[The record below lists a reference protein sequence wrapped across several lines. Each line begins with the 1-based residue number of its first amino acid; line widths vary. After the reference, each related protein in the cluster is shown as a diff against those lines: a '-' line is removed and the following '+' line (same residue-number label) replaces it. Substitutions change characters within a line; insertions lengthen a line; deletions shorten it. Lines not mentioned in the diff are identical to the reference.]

1 MQPFSGIFARTLL
14 ILKFLKCVL
23 TFKGRKNIVLV
34 PQVSHS
40 PSSQSQPFRIT
51 ILYASH
57 NSFQI
62 TIFIL
67 SFSIFKPKSK
77 SQSPVPQ
84 APGPDPKSSPSV
96 KNQNTIPWTGTHKI
110 ATWATNHQ
118 HIGACSFPPITF
130 NHEGVLQ
137 QGSSISKMT

>member
-96 KNQNTIPWTGTHKI
+96 KNQKHNTLDWDSQNSHMGHQPPTHRGLLIP
-110 ATWATNHQ
+110 TNN
-118 HIGACSFPPITF
+118 F
-130 NHEGVLQ
+130 
-137 QGSSISKMT
+137 